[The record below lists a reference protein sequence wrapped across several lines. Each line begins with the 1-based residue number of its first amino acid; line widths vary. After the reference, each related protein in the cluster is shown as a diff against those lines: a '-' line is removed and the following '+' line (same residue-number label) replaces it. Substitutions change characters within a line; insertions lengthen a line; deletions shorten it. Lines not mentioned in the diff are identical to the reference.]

1 MELLDSVDK
10 EFNEYEKIYIC
21 SGLAIGLLDQM
32 IRDITKRSRPCSR
45 NRIIMAR
52 FIMVLCRLNNIIQH
66 DKNHFNVALE
76 EYKSNRRYIFD
87 KFIHLIIDEHIP
99 EVLESEVL
107 EMFKV
112 KISKLKLFKALL
124 ESESFITKPSESL
137 KETTEV
143 DQLES
148 ESLEMPDEDY
158 FVYRMKLLFAMVQGG
173 DERDNTREESIL
185 FVTKGD
191 TTSGKNDGTID
202 ETRGDRRIND
212 EIPVSQLVKLHNL
225 TDADPFKFPMD
236 LLLKM
241 KLRARSLSF
250 DTIISESE
258 SYRDDLLKLITT
270 VKSKEYLHSL
280 LSPTKVYEDSKIAL
294 EVRKYIFEDLMSM
307 KKILMG
313 LISNT
318 GASYHIREM
327 LEPKYRF
334 NDIDGRFDRN
344 FAKIFIKS
352 GAKSFYR
359 CSGESA
365 IFVHGEK
372 EQEDF
377 IAILRVECGKLS
389 EKECTEIFRYTK
401 EFNLGVKGN
410 EESLKTLRSGDRTD
424 DNLIMFHE

>member
-1 MELLDSVDK
+1 
-10 EFNEYEKIYIC
+10 
-21 SGLAIGLLDQM
+21 
-32 IRDITKRSRPCSR
+32 
-45 NRIIMAR
+45 
-52 FIMVLCRLNNIIQH
+52 
-66 DKNHFNVALE
+66 
-76 EYKSNRRYIFD
+76 
-87 KFIHLIIDEHIP
+87 
-99 EVLESEVL
+99 
-107 EMFKV
+107 
-112 KISKLKLFKALL
+112 LKLFKALL

-158 FVYRMKLLFAMVQGG
+158 FVYRMKLLFAMVGG
-173 DERDNTREESIL
+173 TQCVEGGNERDNAREESIL

-236 LLLKM
+236 MLLQM
-241 KLRARSLSF
+241 KRRPRSLSF
-250 DTIISESE
+250 DSIISKSE

-270 VKSKEYLHSL
+270 VKSEEHLHSL
-280 LSPTKVYEDSKIAL
+280 HSPTKDYEDSKITL
-294 EVRKYIFEDLMSM
+294 EIRKYIFEDLMSM

-313 LISNT
+313 SISNT

-334 NDIDGRFDRN
+334 YDIDGRFDRN

-401 EFNLGVKGN
+401 EFNLGVSEN
-410 EESLKTLRSGDRTD
+410 EESLKILRTGERTD